1 MENSPLFTC
10 NVDIREGRAKEEEE
24 GKVDLAVASQ
34 WCWWRGRGK
43 QTVVPGGREEK
54 NSGCYCGFFFFMQV
68 HKISLFSLFFL
79 FSFLF
84 SSLIL
89 VSSILSS
96 FLYFF
101 FVLLSSSLVS
111 FFSFLFSSFYV
122 PLLLLV
128 KGVIYKGKR
137 GREPPYLCA
146 FSLNK

>member
-101 FVLLSSSLVS
+101 LCFSPLLSFLSSL
-111 FFSFLFSSFYV
+111 FCFLPFTSLYSSW
-122 PLLLLV
+122 
-128 KGVIYKGKR
+128 
-137 GREPPYLCA
+137 
-146 FSLNK
+146 